1 MPQAD
6 PSDQLR
12 LLDLAATDKAVAG
25 AEHRRGTLPELAVI
39 TVGTPRLTALRS
51 TRVLAATEVSDLD
64 REANKL
70 DAEIDQ
76 VRIRRSRNDDRLA
89 SGAGPAKD
97 LTNLQHE
104 IESLER
110 RQGVLEDQSLGLMEK
125 REDADA
131 ALAEATRDHD
141 VLASELQA
149 AQTGRDDQFA
159 DLDHELQRLRA
170 ARSEQI
176 DALPDD
182 LVVLYER
189 IHRNGKVAAALLV
202 GGQCQACRLSL
213 DSVALQEIRTADPDE
228 VARCSECGAIL
239 VRS

>member
-12 LLDLAATDKAVAG
+12 LLELAATDKALAG
-25 AEHRRGTLPELAVI
+25 AEHRRSTLPEIAVI
-39 TVGTPRLTALRS
+39 TAGTPRLTALRS

-64 REANKL
+64 REATKL

-76 VRIRRSRNDDRLA
+76 VRSRRTRNDDRLA

-110 RQGVLEDQSLGLMEK
+110 RQGVLEDQSLELMEK
-125 REDADA
+125 RETADT
-131 ALAEATRDHD
+131 ALAEATSAHD
-141 VLASELQA
+141 VLAGELHA
-149 AQTGRDDQFA
+149 AETRRDDQFA
-159 DLDHELQRLRA
+159 DIDDELQRLKTTRT
-170 ARSEQI
+170 EQI
-176 DALPDD
+176 AQLPAD
-182 LVVLYER
+182 LLAVYER
-189 IHRNGKVAAALLV
+189 IHRNGRVAAALLV
-202 GGQCQACRLSL
+202 GGQCQACRLTL

-228 VARCSECGAIL
+228 VVRCTECGAIL
-239 VRS
+239 VRT